1 METENS
7 IAQRRATC
15 RRGQEMAT
23 PIQFIISMFSFHAIR
38 SIHPWVFLGKGVL
51 KISSKFTGE
60 HPCGSAIYWNHTLLN
75 SHLGMGVLL
84 WICCI
89 FSEHLFFRTP
99 LGGCFC
105 TMLTQFLQK
114 YKQMHTCLIYKLLY
128 RLKWTFHRS
137 SQRWSAQIEPN
148 SKENS
153 WVRVSF

>member
-75 SHLGMGVLL
+75 SHFGMGVLL

-114 YKQMHTCLIYKLLY
+114 IQTNAHMPYI
-128 RLKWTFHRS
+128 
-137 SQRWSAQIEPN
+137 QI
-148 SKENS
+148 
-153 WVRVSF
+153 VISFEMDFS